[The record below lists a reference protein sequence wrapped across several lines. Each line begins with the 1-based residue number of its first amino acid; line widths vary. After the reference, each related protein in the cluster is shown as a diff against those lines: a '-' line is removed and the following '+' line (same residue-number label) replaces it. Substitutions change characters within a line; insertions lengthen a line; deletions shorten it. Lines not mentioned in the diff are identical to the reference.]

1 VTAINAVF
9 ETIYSKTTTDGQRLH
24 HDFVHFVVDD
34 MSGFSEVH
42 RVDDWEVAIVSRK
55 DDIKKRQLS

>member
-1 VTAINAVF
+1 MPFF

-42 RVDDWEVAIVSRK
+42 GVDDWLPELVGKEEIRK
-55 DDIKKRQLS
+55 RRLS

>member
-1 VTAINAVF
+1 MLFV

-42 RVDDWEVAIVSRK
+42 RVDDWKFPELVGK
-55 DDIKKRQLS
+55 EDIKRRQLS